1 MNAEDFNTIEA
12 HIEPKR
18 DLQTAKDLDIDTQ
31 SDTVSQ
37 TATGTIDDNEGED
50 DTGRNKTAGT
60 DMQTADENA
69 SIENIPVFEQMDAT
83 NIIKSVLE
91 NVCLRSDSK
100 DRSNEKSPSD
110 GDVENSPKESIDN
123 NDNVES
129 VTENLH
135 LGKPD
140 FSDRKKTPSS
150 SHRKGMLTMKKNLSQ
165 YKTTEV
171 VIPDDD
177 DDNGQKDTKTDA
189 DAENVAEDADQIEE
203 YLIDCKVN
211 ELLDSDVEEE
221 NAGQKEISYNKIDGL
236 GITGDTSLSTSAFG
250 TPNQA
255 DNSIGC
261 LRALE
266 NEENHEESDAAS
278 SFASAA
284 FSNSCKTSSVT
295 TSFNIDS
302 LGSCDK
308 QRSRSNSLSCDSVE
322 GRASSGSTEESACR
336 SISDGSV
343 TNGSVERIAST
354 VSAKGSTDICSAKER
369 TSKDGAKGSTSSCSV
384 DGSTCSGI
392 GEESNSSS
400 SMEGSA
406 KESNSSDGTERSNS
420 SGGSVKESASSGN
433 IEGNDCNGSVED
445 SSHDSADGC
454 ASSSIA
460 MKSASS
466 GSANNSFGS
475 EEASLVEEK
484 TEPLDSG

>member
-1 MNAEDFNTIEA
+1 MVNAEDSNTTEA
-12 HIEPKR
+12 HIEPKG
-18 DLQTAKDLDIDTQ
+18 DLQTAKDLDIDIQ

-37 TATGTIDDNEGED
+37 TATGTIDDIEGED
-50 DTGRNKTAGT
+50 DTGRNK
-60 DMQTADENA
+60 TADENA

-83 NIIKSVLE
+83 NIIQSVLE

-100 DRSNEKSPSD
+100 DRSSEKSPSD

-177 DDNGQKDTKTDA
+177 DDNEGYSEDTGQKDTKTDA

-211 ELLDSDVEEE
+211 ELLDNDVEEE

-261 LRALE
+261 LSALE

-278 SFASAA
+278 FFASAA
-284 FSNSCKTSSVT
+284 FSNSCKTSSAT

-308 QRSRSNSLSCDSVE
+308 QRSRSNSRSCDSVE
-322 GRASSGSTEESACR
+322 GRAYR

-343 TNGSVERIAST
+343 TSGSVERIAST
-354 VSAKGSTDICSAKER
+354 VSAKGSTNICSAKER

-406 KESNSSDGTERSNS
+406 KESNSSDGGEGSKNS
-420 SGGSVKESASSGN
+420 GDSVKESASSGN

-454 ASSSIA
+454 ASSSVAI
-460 MKSASS
+460 KSASS
-466 GSANNSFGS
+466 GSANNSFGA
-475 EEASLVEEK
+475 EEANLVEEK
-484 TEPLDSG
+484 TEPLDSGKYIQLY